1 MNTMKENTVS
11 ELNLNELEQAKGGI
25 LPILLG
31 LGTIALGGVL
41 IAVMDDKKKE

>member
-1 MNTMKENTVS
+1 MKENTVN
-11 ELNLNELEQAKGGI
+11 ELNLNELEQASGGI

-41 IAVMDDKKKE
+41 IAVLDDKKKE